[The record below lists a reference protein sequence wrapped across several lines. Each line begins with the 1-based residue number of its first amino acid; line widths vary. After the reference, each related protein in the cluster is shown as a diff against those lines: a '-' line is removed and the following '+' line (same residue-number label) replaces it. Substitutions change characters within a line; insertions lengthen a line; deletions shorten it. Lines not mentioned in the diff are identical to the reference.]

1 MNPIAPMLATLV
13 DAPFHRDDWVYEE
26 KYDGIR
32 ALAYRRNGEVQLLSR
47 NLIERTKGFPHV
59 VHALQ
64 QLVGGDFILD
74 GELVTLDAQ
83 GVSRFQLWQQGGSVR
98 FAVFDC
104 LMRDGVS
111 LVERPLKERRAAVE
125 ALVPAHDTALLRARR
140 LEGDGLAAYRFAKD
154 SGWEGIIAKDEG
166 APYEPGKRSASWL
179 KVKVRKESELVI
191 GGFTPPRKSRAEL
204 GALMVG
210 LYDDDGEHLR
220 YCGKVGTGFTLK
232 TLQELGAQLR
242 RLQRASSPFAPV
254 PKEKGATWV
263 EPRLVA
269 QLAFHEWTGDGKLR
283 HPAFLG
289 LRDDK
294 DPRQCRWSERER

>member
-1 MNPIAPMLATLV
+1 MLATLE
-13 DAPFHRDDWVYEE
+13 DAPFHRDGWVYEE

-32 ALAYRRNGEVQLLSR
+32 ALAYRRRGEVRLLSR
-47 NLIERTKGFPHV
+47 NLIDRTNGFPHV

-64 QLVGGDFILD
+64 KLAGGDFILD
-74 GELVTLDAQ
+74 GELVTLDEE

-104 LMRDGVS
+104 LERDGVS
-111 LVERPLKERRAAVE
+111 LLEQPLTARRAALE
-125 ALVPAHDTALLRARR
+125 ALISTRPGPLLRARR
-140 LEGDGLAAYRFAKD
+140 LPLDGLAAYQHAKD
-154 SGWEGIIAKDEG
+154 NGWEGIIAKDES

-179 KVKVRKESELVI
+179 KVKIRKESEFVI
-191 GGFTPPRKSRAEL
+191 GGFTPPKKSRAEF

-220 YCGKVGTGFTLK
+220 YCGKVGTGFTAELLK
-232 TLQELGAQLR
+232 QLGAKLR
-242 RLQRASSPFAPV
+242 KLSTASSPFEPA
-254 PKEKGATWV
+254 PKERGASWV
-263 EPRLVA
+263 QPKLVA

-294 DPRQCRWSERER
+294 SPKECRWSERER